1 MPIFSK
7 SWKWWLLPFTISRQY
22 RYQNGG
28 PPKRGRQ
35 NSKLF
40 NHKRYR
46 NEIFKTDKYKLKI
59 KYNKIWGNQMRV
71 FLSKGAT
78 KIQTF

>member
-1 MPIFSK
+1 MGIPPNEDAKIQNF
-7 SWKWWLLPFTISRQY
+7 LTIHVR
-22 RYQNGG
+22 
-28 PPKRGRQ
+28 
-35 NSKLF
+35 
-40 NHKRYR
+40 
-46 NEIFKTDKYKLKI
+46 EIFKIDKYKLKI